1 MDAISPN
8 CEPQESVGRNEVYHY
23 LRNAILEERLKPG
36 QRIIERKVADKLS
49 VSRTPVREAIRKL
62 EQEGLVN
69 YVPNRGAIVA
79 SLSATDVWEI
89 YTIRSVLEGL
99 AVRLAAQHLNSADMA
114 EIEELMSQMEQAL
127 NEGDYPKLDKIHNA
141 FHRRIIAAARSPKLE
156 EMVLKQA
163 DYVAMFTRLGY
174 NAPGRRWEAR
184 DEHRQMCRALKKRD
198 VDEAERIARRHIE
211 RSCEAYFI
219 QKALMEK

>member
-127 NEGDYPKLDKIHNA
+127 NE
-141 FHRRIIAAARSPKLE
+141 
-156 EMVLKQA
+156 
-163 DYVAMFTRLGY
+163 
-174 NAPGRRWEAR
+174 
-184 DEHRQMCRALKKRD
+184 
-198 VDEAERIARRHIE
+198 
-211 RSCEAYFI
+211 
-219 QKALMEK
+219 